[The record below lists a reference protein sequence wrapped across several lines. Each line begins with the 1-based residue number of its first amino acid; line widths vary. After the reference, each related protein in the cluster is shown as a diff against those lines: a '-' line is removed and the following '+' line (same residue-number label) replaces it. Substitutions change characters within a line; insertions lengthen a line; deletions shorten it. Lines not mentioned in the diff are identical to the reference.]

1 MAHIIIL
8 YSRMNSIFIQ
18 TIKTEKLIFIKIKM
32 EEYCKTLDI
41 IYIDR
46 ERQVIKDEIKRV
58 LDKEVSLSKIP
69 SDKKHLYYIL
79 HSYFYPVK
87 IESHGSKLTIAN
99 LCDYF
104 AVYKL
109 TDLQIKNL
117 FFTVYNKINLK
128 GLKPDLSNNSIKYL
142 EELFKIVD
150 EVYFDNLIN
159 KWLKAKSS
167 TVNFILKDEYSN
179 IAGTCS
185 KTGCAYVINIA
196 TNLFSKYFET
206 MKVQKVNGIQ
216 CRNSLA
222 CMIIVFLHE
231 LTHLIIYVFC
241 PNYCPPDHP
250 KKFKDITKSLFGHTE
265 FTHSFGRDSSLVGL
279 TKDELQKRKY
289 ISFTEKDNSIVI
301 AKINKI
307 KIKRVSITVIKGNDK
322 LKKGEMYSIPF
333 SIINKEEPE
342 VSEKD
347 ESKVLPLATDSSLI
361 GLTKDEL
368 QKRKYISVTG
378 KDNSIVIAKINKINI
393 NSVNITVIK
402 GYDKIKKGEMYSIP
416 FSIINKEEP
425 EVSEKDESK
434 VPIKVNIPV
443 VEKLVIKVGR
453 IVKLE
458 GEYLPFEIAKI
469 TDIEGNNITVKLY
482 VEGNKGKWEYDGSE
496 ETFII
501 SQIIGVP
508 TKEDIAKY
516 KKGVRAL
523 ERMW

>member
-1 MAHIIIL
+1 
-8 YSRMNSIFIQ
+8 
-18 TIKTEKLIFIKIKM
+18 M

-322 LKKGEMYSIPF
+322 LKKGEI
-333 SIINKEEPE
+333 
-342 VSEKD
+342 
-347 ESKVLPLATDSSLI
+347 
-361 GLTKDEL
+361 
-368 QKRKYISVTG
+368 
-378 KDNSIVIAKINKINI
+378 
-393 NSVNITVIK
+393 
-402 GYDKIKKGEMYSIP
+402 YSIP

>member
-347 ESKVLPLATDSSLI
+347 ESKV
-361 GLTKDEL
+361 
-368 QKRKYISVTG
+368 
-378 KDNSIVIAKINKINI
+378 
-393 NSVNITVIK
+393 
-402 GYDKIKKGEMYSIP
+402 
-416 FSIINKEEP
+416 
-425 EVSEKDESK
+425 
-434 VPIKVNIPV
+434 PIKVNIPV